1 MHDIVIVGGGPA
13 GLTAAIYAR
22 RAAKRVLIIEK
33 AAFGGQM
40 TYSPK
45 VENYPGIKSASG
57 NEIADQMLEQAT
69 ALGVEIEVDTV
80 TGIDLNPDGTKTVV
94 GESGEYRARAVI
106 IAAGCRHRRME
117 VDREEDFV
125 GRGISYCAVCDGA
138 FYAGRRVA
146 VIGGGNSALQTA
158 LMLSESCERVTVVQK
173 LKTLTGEE
181 KLISQMGD
189 RPNIEIMYGY
199 VVDGI
204 INGDTFEGVVLRD
217 ERGGQVELRVDGVF
231 VSIGLVPENEAYKNV
246 AELDEEGYFDSDEGC
261 ETKTAGVFVAGDCR
275 KKRVRQITTAIA
287 DGTVAALAACRYLD
301 E

>member
-69 ALGVEIEVDTV
+69 ALGAEIEVDTV
-80 TGIDLNPDGTKTVV
+80 TGVDFNPDGTKTVV

-204 INGDTFEGVVLRD
+204 ISGDTFEGVVLRD

>member
-69 ALGVEIEVDTV
+69 ALGAEIEVDTV
-80 TGIDLNPDGTKTVV
+80 TGVDFNPDGTKTVV

>member
-1 MHDIVIVGGGPA
+1 MHDILIVGGGPA

-199 VVDGI
+199 VVGGI
-204 INGDTFEGVVLRD
+204 ISGDTFEGVVLRD

>member
-69 ALGVEIEVDTV
+69 ALGAEIEVDTV
-80 TGIDLNPDGTKTVV
+80 TGVDFNPDGTKTVV

-199 VVDGI
+199 VVGGI
-204 INGDTFEGVVLRD
+204 ISGDTFEGVVLRD
-217 ERGGQVELRVDGVF
+217 ERGK
-231 VSIGLVPENEAYKNV
+231 IGRAHV
-246 AELDEEGYFDSDEGC
+246 
-261 ETKTAGVFVAGDCR
+261 
-275 KKRVRQITTAIA
+275 
-287 DGTVAALAACRYLD
+287 
-301 E
+301 

>member
-69 ALGVEIEVDTV
+69 ALGAEIEVDTV
-80 TGIDLNPDGTKTVV
+80 TGVDFNPDGTKTVV

-199 VVDGI
+199 VVGGI
-204 INGDTFEGVVLRD
+204 ISGDTFEGVVLRD

>member
-1 MHDIVIVGGGPA
+1 MHDIVIVGAGPA

-199 VVDGI
+199 VVGGI
-204 INGDTFEGVVLRD
+204 ISGDTFEGVVLRD

>member
-69 ALGVEIEVDTV
+69 ALGAEIEVDTV
-80 TGIDLNPDGTKTVV
+80 TGVDFNPDGTKTVV

-199 VVDGI
+199 VVGGI
-204 INGDTFEGVVLRD
+204 ISGDTFEGVVLRD

-287 DGTVAALAACRYLD
+287 DGTVAALAACRYLG

>member
-1 MHDIVIVGGGPA
+1 MHDIVIVGAGPA

-69 ALGVEIEVDTV
+69 ALGAEIEVDTV
-80 TGIDLNPDGTKTVV
+80 TGVDFNPDGTKTVV

-199 VVDGI
+199 VVGGI
-204 INGDTFEGVVLRD
+204 ISGDTFEGVVLRD

>member
-80 TGIDLNPDGTKTVV
+80 TGVDFNPDGTKTVV

-199 VVDGI
+199 VVGGI
-204 INGDTFEGVVLRD
+204 ISGDTFEGVVLRD

>member
-1 MHDIVIVGGGPA
+1 MHDILIVGGGPA

-69 ALGVEIEVDTV
+69 ALGAEIEVDTV
-80 TGIDLNPDGTKTVV
+80 TGVDFNPDGTKTVV

-199 VVDGI
+199 VVGGI
-204 INGDTFEGVVLRD
+204 ISGDTFEGVVLRD

>member
-22 RAAKRVLIIEK
+22 RAARGVLIIEK
-33 AAFGGQM
+33 SAFGGQM

-45 VENYPGIKSASG
+45 VENFPGIKSASG
-57 NEIADQMLEQAT
+57 NEIADQMLEQAL
-69 ALGVEIEVDTV
+69 ALGAEVEVDTV
-80 TGIDLNPDGTKTVV
+80 TRITQNPDETKTVV

-106 IAAGCRHRRME
+106 IAVGCRHRRIG
-117 VDREEDFV
+117 VPREEDFV
-125 GRGISYCAVCDGA
+125 GKGISYCAVCDGA

-158 LMLSESCERVTVVQK
+158 LMLSESCERVTVVQN
-173 LKTLTGEE
+173 LMAFTGEE
-181 KLISQMGD
+181 RLIRQVGEKA
-189 RPNIEIMYGY
+189 NIEVMFGY

-204 INGDTFEGVVLRD
+204 IGGDAFEGVVLRD

-231 VSIGLVPENEAYKNV
+231 VSIGLVPENEAFSDV
-246 AELDEEGYFDSDEGC
+246 AELDEEGYFDSDESC
-261 ETKTAGVFVAGDCR
+261 TTKTEGVFVAGDCR
-275 KKRVRQITTAIA
+275 RKRIRQITTAIA

>member
-199 VVDGI
+199 VVGGI
-204 INGDTFEGVVLRD
+204 ISGDTFEGVVLRD
-217 ERGGQVELRVDGVF
+217 ERGGQVELRVDGLF